1 MLTLYF
7 HLYSPKALIL
17 QLKRFVV
24 KEKTRIQR
32 STVRKNPTEDD
43 ESGNKEKEEEEST
56 PPPVEMV
63 MLKNKDPVVVD
74 KTFDLD
80 QYLPKE
86 LKGSSKYKLSGIVHH
101 HGGSASSGHY
111 TSDAIRFDKDA
122 KADEWVTFDDGSAHE
137 ANITKILKSP
147 HSQRTAYLLLYTLE
161 N

>member
-1 MLTLYF
+1 
-7 HLYSPKALIL
+7 
-17 QLKRFVV
+17 V

-32 STVRKNPTEDD
+32 SSVRKTPTETEGKD
-43 ESGNKEKEEEEST
+43 ENENEEAEST

-101 HGGSASSGHY
+101 HGGSPSSGHY
-111 TSDAIRFDKDA
+111 TTDAIRFDNKDD
-122 KADEWVTFDDGSAHE
+122 KTEWVTFDDGSAHE
-137 ANITKILKSP
+137 ANIAKILKSP